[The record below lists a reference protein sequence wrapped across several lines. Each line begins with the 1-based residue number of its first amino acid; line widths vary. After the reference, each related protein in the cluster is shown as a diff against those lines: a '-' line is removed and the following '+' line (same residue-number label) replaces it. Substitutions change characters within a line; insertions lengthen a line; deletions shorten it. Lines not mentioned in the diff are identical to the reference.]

1 MEDKIIKLILR
12 CDAAMD
18 ILTYAET
25 TIADK
30 GTGLIVL
37 NKDEGDELQSKL
49 DDIKWDL
56 RRILTA
62 LQGGE

>member
-30 GTGLIVL
+30 GTGWIVL